1 MNILE
6 KILNIYGYRASFR
19 GGGSYGGSM
28 LKKMEK
34 PITYLKDA
42 GRRKNLAAVF
52 ICLNLILLS
61 CVCVFFSINLHTAF
75 LKEKE
80 SRIFGAVFPDT
91 ADDYYREILMQ
102 IETNIQAEGDLLLS
116 RDCGYDIEL
125 QGRQMLELADRGAEA
140 VFVCPAADRGLEEE
154 IRRCMQCGT
163 RVILVGRGCAG
174 EEEAQ
179 ALVLSDDEKAG
190 ETLAG
195 YIDVKVKLARI
206 LLLGREKDSSSR
218 ARTESFCRRILG
230 DKIEKSPLPGGE
242 SAKTNDKDDNA
253 DSSTDKKADSNK
265 DDNTGSSH
273 DPFQIVRRVQV
284 ENGEKEMEKARSYIG
299 RELQRGR
306 KFDLI
311 FAADEKLA
319 AGAYAALR
327 EAGEEKHVQIV
338 AVDGSPVGKRMLRSS
353 GYLATVM
360 EYPSVLAGEAVRQA
374 YSELEMPPGSRI
386 LTQVKLV
393 TKNIIYS
400 YDIDK
405 WE

>member
-1 MNILE
+1 M
-6 KILNIYGYRASFR
+6 
-19 GGGSYGGSM
+19 
-28 LKKMEK
+28 
-34 PITYLKDA
+34 
-42 GRRKNLAAVF
+42 
-52 ICLNLILLS
+52 
-61 CVCVFFSINLHTAF
+61 
-75 LKEKE
+75 
-80 SRIFGAVFPDT
+80 
-91 ADDYYREILMQ
+91 
-102 IETNIQAEGDLLLS
+102 
-116 RDCGYDIEL
+116 
-125 QGRQMLELADRGAEA
+125 
-140 VFVCPAADRGLEEE
+140 
-154 IRRCMQCGT
+154 
-163 RVILVGRGCAG
+163 
-174 EEEAQ
+174 
-179 ALVLSDDEKAG
+179 
-190 ETLAG
+190 
-195 YIDVKVKLARI
+195 KVKSARI

>member
-195 YIDVKVKLARI
+195 YIDVKVKSARI

-230 DKIEKSPLPGGE
+230 IKL
-242 SAKTNDKDDNA
+242 
-253 DSSTDKKADSNK
+253 KKA
-265 DDNTGSSH
+265 
-273 DPFQIVRRVQV
+273 RCRA
-284 ENGEKEMEKARSYIG
+284 EKAQKRTIKTITPTAVQTRKPTVTKTIIPAAPTIPFRSS
-299 RELQRGR
+299 
-306 KFDLI
+306 
-311 FAADEKLA
+311 
-319 AGAYAALR
+319 AGCR
-327 EAGEEKHVQIV
+327 WKT
-338 AVDGSPVGKRMLRSS
+338 GKRKWR
-353 GYLATVM
+353 
-360 EYPSVLAGEAVRQA
+360 R
-374 YSELEMPPGSRI
+374 PGAI
-386 LTQVKLV
+386 
-393 TKNIIYS
+393 
-400 YDIDK
+400 
-405 WE
+405 